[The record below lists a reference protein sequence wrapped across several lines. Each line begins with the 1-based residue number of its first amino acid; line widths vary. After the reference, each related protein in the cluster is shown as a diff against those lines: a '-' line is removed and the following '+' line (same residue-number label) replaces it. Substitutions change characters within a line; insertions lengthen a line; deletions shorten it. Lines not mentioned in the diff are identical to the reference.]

1 MKEFYDEVREKK
13 ALVPSSRHRV
23 CGSKSKKCSLPSD
36 NLTAAEKRKLNGP
49 VETYAINKPISWET
63 FKAMPHDIAQAW
75 MDYVQDRFNISS
87 NAIATGL
94 WAGQVSRISVLK
106 YLCDHDFKTKSGLH
120 ASRDK
125 MKMLQAWAE
134 GDIKE
139 EPAPI
144 EEEPVLIEEAPQ
156 EPAEEPKQKPA
167 PLEALVVSERVSM
180 ELVGPWDAIRAQLDQ
195 RFAGKR
201 IELTVSAY
209 VCHTQ
214 GGDAG
219 G

>member
-1 MKEFYDEVREKK
+1 
-13 ALVPSSRHRV
+13 
-23 CGSKSKKCSLPSD
+23 LPSD

-49 VETYAINKPISWET
+49 VETFAINKPISWES

-75 MDYVQDRFNISS
+75 LDYVQDRFNISP

-94 WAGQVSRISVLK
+94 WAGQVGRVSVITYLK
-106 YLCDHDFKTKSGLH
+106 NHDFKTKSDLH
-120 ASRDK
+120 ASREK
-125 MKMLQAWAE
+125 MRTFQAWAA
-134 GDIKE
+134 DDVKD
-139 EPAPI
+139 
-144 EEEPVLIEEAPQ
+144 EPVLIEEEPV
-156 EPAEEPKQKPA
+156 PAEEVEWEPA

-180 ELVGPWDAIRAQLDQ
+180 ELAGSWEAIRAQLDQ

-209 VCHTQ
+209 VCHTR